1 MKDKNLLNSAGIV
14 AIVVGIIA
22 CLTMIGAIVGIPVII
37 GGVKIKEL
45 STLSEEEIINRKETL
60 LIWSIVLL
68 LLCTISGV
76 LSLLYYLGIEN
87 PNLFKSSSEKRY
99 DELEK
104 INKLYKEKVLTKEEY
119 EQEKE
124 RILNK

>member
-1 MKDKNLLNSAGIV
+1 MKDKNLLNAAGIV

-87 PNLFKSSSEKRY
+87 PNL
-99 DELEK
+99 
-104 INKLYKEKVLTKEEY
+104 
-119 EQEKE
+119 
-124 RILNK
+124 